1 MKNLLWKCFELVI
14 NYYQGFIMT
23 WFVYRFLNPKSL
35 KQAKTFLS
43 ILISY
48 LEQP

>member
-23 WFVYRFLNPKSL
+23 WFVYRFLKSL
-35 KQAKTFLS
+35 KSLKTGKN
-43 ILISY
+43 ISFDF
-48 LEQP
+48 